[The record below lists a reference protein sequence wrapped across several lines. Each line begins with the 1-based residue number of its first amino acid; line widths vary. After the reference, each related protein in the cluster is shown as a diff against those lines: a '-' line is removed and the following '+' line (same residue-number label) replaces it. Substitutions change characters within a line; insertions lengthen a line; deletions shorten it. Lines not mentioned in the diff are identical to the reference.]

1 MKARRLD
8 LRKLIGKVNS
18 ADLGAK
24 VLSDAL
30 AWIQS
35 RTALWK
41 TWSRSS
47 VQ

>member
-1 MKARRLD
+1 MKARRPD
-8 LRKLIGKVNS
+8 LRKLIGEVNS

-35 RTALWK
+35 RTALWR

-47 VQ
+47 VH